1 MQPNVI
7 IANSRKLDDSSLKVL
22 KSTYLLLAATMIPTF
37 FGSILGI
44 YSSGFMLYYAL
55 YAYTYQLIYTYAHM
69 PVCVCV

>member
-37 FGSILGI
+37 FGSILE
-44 YSSGFMLYYAL
+44 FTVVVL
-55 YAYTYQLIYTYAHM
+55 
-69 PVCVCV
+69 